1 MDFDFIQKL
10 SDDITTVRV
19 FEFPAEHSEPET
31 HGLIEDLNE
40 NQPVGEVWKRGQI
53 DVVPKRHL
61 GVAAFEVFPIC
72 LDTGELRFQ
81 LPG

>member
-40 NQPVGEVWKRGQI
+40 TSACRRGLEART
-53 DVVPKRHL
+53 D
-61 GVAAFEVFPIC
+61 
-72 LDTGELRFQ
+72 
-81 LPG
+81 